1 LLVAP
6 TLEENTM
13 GFKGRMVCGL
23 DVGTWK
29 TCLVVALAHRDHR
42 LQMIASGYSSSSG
55 LAKGAI
61 VDPSEVVKS
70 IRRAVDDARAGAK
83 ISVNS
88 VIAGISGV
96 HIQSHRFHGSVPI
109 QGKHGEIT
117 AEDMQNAIHAASI
130 PLFPQQ
136 EVIHVLPQEFFVNGH
151 GGIKNPVG
159 LAGSQL
165 EVDLHVIT
173 GNDAQCQ
180 SLVNAVNKSRIEV
193 RRIILKAIAS
203 GAAVLTPEEQ
213 ELGAVI
219 IDIGGGTTN
228 IAVFVK
234 GSISFVSVIA
244 AGGIHFTRDLVEA
257 LCISREEAERIK
269 IDAGNVL
276 PDLIAPEEVVSVQ
289 GLGLRGQ
296 VNYSRREICRYLHD
310 RGAELMELVL
320 QDLRHSGVRKDL
332 VAGAVITGGGSMM
345 AGMTELA
352 ESILDMPVR
361 QGVPLGFEKSMK
373 ELAHPAY
380 ACAIGLA
387 VLEAQKG
394 APWDFQDKPPSKPS
408 MIDRILS
415 FL

>member
-1 LLVAP
+1 
-6 TLEENTM
+6 M
-13 GFKGRMVCGL
+13 ICGL
-23 DVGTWK
+23 DVGTSK
-29 TCLVVALAHRDHR
+29 TCLVVALAHPDHR
-42 LQMIASGYSSSSG
+42 LQMIASGYSNSSG

-61 VDPSEVVKS
+61 VNPSEVVQS
-70 IRRAVDDARAGAK
+70 IRQAVDDAKTAAK

-88 VIAGISGV
+88 VVAGISGV
-96 HIQSHRFHGSVPI
+96 HIQSHRFHGSVSI

-117 AEDMQNAIHAASI
+117 LEDMRNAIHAASI

-136 EVIHVLPQEFFVNGH
+136 EVIHVLPQEFLVNGH

-203 GAAVLTPEEQ
+203 GAAVLTAEEK
-213 ELGAVI
+213 ELGAVV

-244 AGGIHFTRDLVEA
+244 VGGMHFTRDLVEA
-257 LCISREEAERIK
+257 LHASREEAERLK
-269 IDAGNVL
+269 IDSGNVL
-276 PDLIAPEEVVSVQ
+276 PDLIAPEEVVSFQ
-289 GLGLRGQ
+289 GLGLRGP
-296 VNYSRREICRYLHD
+296 VSFSRKEICGYLHD
-310 RGAELMELVL
+310 RGAELMELVA
-320 QDLRHSGVRKDL
+320 QDLRRSGAMKDL
-332 VAGAVITGGGSMM
+332 VAGAVITGGGGMI

-361 QGVPLGFEKSMK
+361 QGVPFGFEKSMK

-387 VLEAQKG
+387 LLEAQKG
-394 APWDFQDKPPSKPS
+394 TPWDFRDKPPSKPS
-408 MIDRILS
+408 IIDRILS